1 MNLKLQPGD
10 LAKEGLPL
18 AGLLKK
24 VASDFPDWRAVSA
37 CGEFDLTYPLLQELV
52 DQAAALVAAYGI
64 SAGDVVVLA
73 FPNTVEFVILFPA
86 VIRCRVTA
94 APLNP
99 NYTTKEFKFYLSD
112 SEPKLL
118 LTPQEGNRWAQ
129 SAASKLNIHHPT
141 AKLHSTDSKITL
153 FDRCRAEPWL
163 NVQSCQ

>member
-1 MNLKLQPGD
+1 MNPKLQPGD

-18 AGLLKK
+18 TGLLKK
-24 VASDFPDWRAVSA
+24 AASDFPSWSAVSA
-37 CGEFDLTYPLLQELV
+37 CGEFDLTYVRLQELV
-52 DQAAALVAAYGI
+52 DHAAALVAAYGI
-64 SAGDVVVLA
+64 SASDVVVLA
-73 FPNTVEFVILFPA
+73 FPNTVEVF
-86 VIRCRVTA
+86 TA

-99 NYTTKEFKFYLSD
+99 NYTAKEFKFYLSD
-112 SEPKLL
+112 LEPKLL

-141 AKLHSTDSKITL
+141 AKLHSTDSKISL